1 MHASILSA
9 TLWKSSLATGMLN
22 RQTCDATGPK
32 DKKKKKWSF
41 WKSMMLSLSPNKCV
55 IICSLGKNA
64 EWLAQKVFTLG
75 QKGFLVI

>member
-32 DKKKKKWSF
+32 DKKKKKNGPF
-41 WKSMMLSLSPNKCV
+41 GNL
-55 IICSLGKNA
+55 
-64 EWLAQKVFTLG
+64 
-75 QKGFLVI
+75 